1 MDIKDIGVSLAMRV
15 EAKLLTSDRESWL
28 KCLKSIPYNKYV
40 PLQYKPS
47 FIEYQTE
54 YFSDVYDRYADI
66 SMVLYRGGKP
76 VGIWPL
82 CIYQKGEECFLGSL
96 GGDIV
101 EPYFTNLPKAKA
113 QRAVIQKILDTLCDI
128 CGESEIRINSMIKT
142 QITVIEGA
150 SQWQRKWMELGG
162 RCIKTSWWAYA
173 DLTLSREELQSCTRR
188 TNEYSIAKGESDYD
202 IEIYDS
208 DKGNLDAVFE
218 KFHAMHRDISGRE
231 TRSQST
237 WDKQKESIKD
247 NSDGTGW
254 DFIVSIRD
262 KGTRENAGFALFS
275 ATPQT
280 GLYSVAVYDRE
291 RFSRPVGHIV
301 QAAAM
306 DYMRSKG
313 IRWYEIGERTY
324 PNDEGSNQK
333 LINIGKYKE
342 GFATH
347 IFPKIV
353 IELNLNE
360 MIKE

>member
-1 MDIKDIGVSLAMRV
+1 MDIKDIGILLATRV
-15 EAKLLTSDRESWL
+15 EAKLLTNDKESWL
-28 KCLKSIPYNKYV
+28 KCLKSIPCNKYV
-40 PLQYKPS
+40 PLLYKPS
-47 FIEYQTE
+47 FIEYQAE
-54 YFSDVYDRYADI
+54 YFSDVYDRYDDI

-82 CIYQKGEECFLGSL
+82 CIYQKGEEYFWGS
-96 GGDIV
+96 GGGYII
-101 EPYFTNLPKAKA
+101 EPYFTHLPKAKA
-113 QRAVIQKILDTLCDI
+113 QRAVIQKTLDALCDM
-128 CGESEIRINSMIKT
+128 CEENEIRINSIIRT

-162 RCIKTSWWAYA
+162 YCIKTTWWAYA
-173 DLTLSREELQSCTRR
+173 DLSLSQEAIQSCTRR
-188 TNEYSIAKGESDYD
+188 TNEYSIAKGGSDYD

-208 DKGNLDAVFE
+208 DKENLDTVFE
-218 KFHAMHRDISGRE
+218 KFHVMHRNISGRE
-231 TRSQST
+231 TRSQLT
-237 WDKQKESIKD
+237 WDKQKESIKNNGD
-247 NSDGTGW
+247 DTGW

-262 KGTRENAGFALFS
+262 KGTKENAGFALFS

-291 RFSRPVGHIV
+291 RFSRPVGHVV

-333 LINIGKYKE
+333 LVNIGKYKE

-347 IFPKIV
+347 IFPKII
-353 IELNLNE
+353 IELKLNE